1 VREETMA
8 IQLSRPSCVLAVA
21 TLCMAS
27 ALLGGC
33 AGNGKGLD
41 ANGNPIGLGSSAPSG
56 SSAPAALSADF
67 QSIQDNVFTP
77 ICTRCHIGANAP
89 EGLQLD
95 QAHSYALLVGVP
107 SAEVP
112 GVLRVKAGDPTD
124 SYLIQKL
131 QNSNGIVGAQMPFG
145 GPYLAQTTIDFIKQW
160 ITNGAPQTG
169 SGSSTGASTTASTA
183 ASTTVSVAHE
193 QSQPA
198 ALEVTATMPADGGVV
213 TAPLA
218 TIAIGFSH
226 EPDTSFLNGALRL
239 QNMAGQPV
247 PVPVLLAPAEGN
259 PATVLLTPLAP
270 LAAGVYRVTVHGGDA
285 TAMTAVGGESLPA
298 DYSFTFTVEMP

>member
-1 VREETMA
+1 MA
-8 IQLSRPSCVLAVA
+8 A
-21 TLCMAS
+21 

-41 ANGNPIGLGSSAPSG
+41 ANGNPIGLGSSAPE
-56 SSAPAALSADF
+56 PLSADF

-112 GVLRVKAGDPTD
+112 GVMRVKPGDPAD

-131 QNSNGIVGAQMPFG
+131 QGSSGIVGVQMPFG
-145 GPYLAQTTIDFIKQW
+145 GPYLPQTTIAFIQQW
-160 ITNGAPQTG
+160 ITNGAPQ
-169 SGSSTGASTTASTA
+169 ATAAANSTA
-183 ASTTVSVAHE
+183 SVAHE

-198 ALEVTATMPADGGVV
+198 VLEVTATMPADGSIV

-218 TIAIGFSH
+218 TIAIGFSD
-226 EPDTSFLNGALRL
+226 EPDASFLNGAVRL
-239 QNMAGQPV
+239 QNITAQSV
-247 PVPVLLAPAEGN
+247 PVPLLLSQAQGN
-259 PATVLLTPLAP
+259 PATVLLTPVAP
-270 LAAGVYRVTVHGGDA
+270 LGAGVYRVTVHGGDA

>member
-1 VREETMA
+1 MA
-8 IQLSRPSCVLAVA
+8 IQLFGPRHALSAA
-21 TLCMAS
+21 MACMAA

-33 AGNGKGLD
+33 AGNGVGLD
-41 ANGNPIGLGSSAPSG
+41 ANGNPIGSG
-56 SSAPAALSADF
+56 SSAPEALSADF

-95 QAHSYALLVGVP
+95 AAHSYALLVGVP

-112 GVLRVKAGDPTD
+112 AVLRVKAGDPTD

-145 GPYLAQTTIDFIKQW
+145 GPYLPQATIDFIRQW
-160 ITNGAPQTG
+160 IMNGAPQAT
-169 SGSSTGASTTASTA
+169 SADAPTIT
-183 ASTTVSVAHE
+183 HE

-198 ALEVTATMPADGGVV
+198 ALMVTATMPADGSAVA
-213 TAPLA
+213 APLA

-226 EPDTSFLNGALRL
+226 EPDASFLNAAVHL
-239 QNMAGQPV
+239 QNISAQPV
-247 PVPVLLAPAEGN
+247 PVLVLIAPAQGN

-270 LAAGVYRVTVHGGDA
+270 LVPGVYRVIVHGGDA
-285 TAMTAVGGESLPA
+285 TAMTAVDGEALAA
-298 DYSFTFTVEMP
+298 DYSFTFTVETP